1 MFHKNTKL
9 SSAIISM
16 PMTTLQDKISLRMP
30 TYCTTSFTTTKI
42 IPSPYA
48 DLKCSYCGLSSFHI
62 SLCSMD
68 QYISNLLS
76 WISFTFLQEKCKCI
90 PSNILTPSRNSIV
103 TCFQLLY
110 SLYYSFSS
118 LFFSIILLHWLGF
131 PTCCRNVCVA
141 LSSLFFLNRI
151 HLSNEEKEQ
160 KLPQNYWRLW

>member
-16 PMTTLQDKISLRMP
+16 PMTTPQDKISLRMP

-42 IPSPYA
+42 IPSPYT
-48 DLKCSYCGLSSFHI
+48 DLKRSYCGLSSFHI

-118 LFFSIILLHWLGF
+118 LFFSIFFYNFTTLARISNMLSKCLCGTELLVF
-131 PTCCRNVCVA
+131 P
-141 LSSLFFLNRI
+141 
-151 HLSNEEKEQ
+151 E
-160 KLPQNYWRLW
+160 